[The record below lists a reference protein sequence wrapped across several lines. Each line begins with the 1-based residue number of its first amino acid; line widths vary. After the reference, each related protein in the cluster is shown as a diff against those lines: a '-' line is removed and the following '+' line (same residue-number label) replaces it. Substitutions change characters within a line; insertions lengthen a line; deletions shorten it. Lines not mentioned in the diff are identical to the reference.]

1 MKGLQNQIMDSFIQQ
16 KNSPDFTS
24 KTCISFEREKKKN
37 FLFLHWETLFCWVF
51 FNKGTIFNVRVTEQW
66 NRLPREAVE
75 SLRFEILK
83 YCPR

>member
-1 MKGLQNQIMDSFIQQ
+1 MMDSFIQQ
-16 KNSPDFTS
+16 KNSLDFAS
-24 KTCISFEREKKKN
+24 KTCISFEREKKKA
-37 FLFLHWETLFCWVF
+37 FFFYIGKHCFVGFF